1 MHCYPGWYGSDA
13 EKDSGEGIGSSTGG
27 GYEPFQRGWDT
38 QVGPVAAIAPIMVT
52 EIDWAPLKY
61 DATWG
66 KSITGE
72 AGGKGFGANFKYI
85 ADNAGNVSWL
95 FFTTRSHE
103 LAAFKDVPGT
113 EGNYTFLNDP
123 EACPWAMYHWFKE
136 YAEGVTVN
144 GEPERLELM
153 GEQATRSLQ
162 MGGVHYL
169 KVKVVY
175 KDGTSRMVTA
185 EATINSSDEQV
196 LKVEPTGKLVAVV
209 PGNATVTVTYRTAAG
224 NSMQQTLQ
232 VTVVSPFVLTEDVF
246 DPSIWEEG
254 TFDETTRILVTGK
267 YGFGGWKYPGGLDL
281 SGYRRLT
288 VELGNDNE
296 CGVSFRLFDKNDY
309 WTKPATYDFGQTRRV
324 VVDLQ
329 QMKDTDGN
337 RVDPSHLYIVGFW
350 STGGKP
356 IVISSMK
363 LE

>member
-1 MHCYPGWYGSDA
+1 M
-13 EKDSGEGIGSSTGG
+13 
-27 GYEPFQRGWDT
+27 
-38 QVGPVAAIAPIMVT
+38 
-52 EIDWAPLKY
+52 
-61 DATWG
+61 
-66 KSITGE
+66 
-72 AGGKGFGANFKYI
+72 
-85 ADNAGNVSWL
+85 
-95 FFTTRSHE
+95 
-103 LAAFKDVPGT
+103 
-113 EGNYTFLNDP
+113 
-123 EACPWAMYHWFKE
+123 
-136 YAEGVTVN
+136 
-144 GEPERLELM
+144 
-153 GEQATRSLQ
+153 
-162 MGGVHYL
+162 
-169 KVKVVY
+169 
-175 KDGTSRMVTA
+175 
-185 EATINSSDEQV
+185 
-196 LKVEPTGKLVAVV
+196 EPTGKLVAVA

-254 TFDETTRILVTGK
+254 TFDETTRTLVTGK